1 MNGQPGTAF
10 FSPTHRVTIERDGV
24 ELTPLCQQTET
35 ITNLTYEQL
44 ANDENF
50 VIDKSPEVAQLDYD
64 KLTFPLQ
71 LRKWQAGDRFHPI
84 GMKGSRLLS
93 DFLKDLKL
101 TTNQKENV
109 SVLLVADGEIAWV
122 VGYRVDERFKVT
134 GNTRSILKVSIK
146 D

>member
-1 MNGQPGTAF
+1 MNL
-10 FSPTHRVTIERDGV
+10 I
-24 ELTPLCQQTET
+24 
-35 ITNLTYEQL
+35 YEQL
-44 ANDENF
+44 VNDESF
-50 VIDKSPEVAQLDYD
+50 VLDKSPNVAQLDYD

-109 SVLLVADGEIAWV
+109 SVLLAADGEIAWV

-134 GNTRSILKVSIK
+134 EKTHSVLKVSIK

>member
-1 MNGQPGTAF
+1 M
-10 FSPTHRVTIERDGV
+10 
-24 ELTPLCQQTET
+24 
-35 ITNLTYEQL
+35 
-44 ANDENF
+44 
-50 VIDKSPEVAQLDYD
+50 DYD
-64 KLTFPLQ
+64 KLTLPLQ

-101 TTNQKENV
+101 TTNQKSSV
-109 SVLLVADGEIAWV
+109 SVLLTADGEIAWV

-134 GNTRSILKVSIK
+134 EKTRSVLKVSIK